1 MKKLS
6 DSEKIVIREI
16 FRSPSI
22 TLNECAEVL
31 ENAENRQVRK
41 PNKAVDLRS
50 VSKFKSVGY
59 KKIREGLLKLAN
71 DFRLDL
77 SLQAD
82 TAEGKKEEEQVNE
95 ILLRNGIL
103 KGFDFRVNAMVY
115 LFINLQEQS
124 ILPWQ
129 AHHCRPLC
137 KTDCTNILDTLRS
150 EHGLPSPNIQ
160 LDVIDLIEITIKEII
175 ARET

>member
-6 DSEKIVIREI
+6 GSEIEVIREI
-16 FRSPSI
+16 FSRPSI
-22 TLNECAEVL
+22 TLNELAEVL

-41 PNKAVDLRS
+41 PNKSVDLRS
-50 VSKFKSVGY
+50 VSKFKSVGF
-59 KKIREGLLKLAN
+59 KKIREGLLKLAT

-82 TAEGKKEEEQVNE
+82 TPDGKKKEEEFNE

-103 KGFDFRVNAMVY
+103 KGFDFRSNAMVY
-115 LFINLQEQS
+115 LFFNLKEQS

-129 AHHCRPLC
+129 AHHCRPQCEIDC
-137 KTDCTNILDTLRS
+137 KNILSTLRR
-150 EHGLPSPNIQ
+150 EHGLPSPNIS
-160 LDVIDLIEITIKEII
+160 LEVLDLIDITLKEIVT
-175 ARET
+175 RET

>member
-6 DSEKIVIREI
+6 DSEFIVISEI
-16 FRSPSI
+16 FRKPSI
-22 TLNECAEVL
+22 TLNELAEVL
-31 ENAENRQVRK
+31 ENAKNRKVRE
-41 PNKAVDLRS
+41 PDKAVDLRS

-59 KKIREGLLKLAN
+59 KKIREGLEKLAT

-82 TAEGKKEEEQVNE
+82 NPEEKKEEESINH

-103 KGFDFRVNAMVY
+103 RGFDFRANAMVY
-115 LFINLQEQS
+115 LFYILEEQS

-129 AHHCRPLC
+129 AHHCRPEC
-137 KTDCTNILDTLRS
+137 ETDCNHILDSLRS
-150 EHGLPSPNIQ
+150 EHGLPSTNIQ
-160 LDVIDLIEITIKEII
+160 LEVLELIEITIKEII

>member
-16 FRSPSI
+16 FRRPSI
-22 TLNECAEVL
+22 TLNELAEVL

-50 VSKFKSVGY
+50 VSKFKSIGY
-59 KKIREGLLKLAN
+59 KKIREGLLKLAT

-77 SLQAD
+77 SLQED

-115 LFINLQEQS
+115 LLFILKEQS

-129 AHHCRPLC
+129 AHHCRPQCETEC
-137 KTDCTNILDTLRS
+137 KNILDSFRG

-160 LDVIDLIEITIKEII
+160 LEVLDLIEITIKEII
-175 ARET
+175 AREK

>member
-6 DSEKIVIREI
+6 DSELIVIREI
-16 FRSPSI
+16 FRRPSS
-22 TLNECAEVL
+22 TLNELAEIL

-50 VSKFKSVGY
+50 VSKFKSVGN
-59 KKIREGLLKLAN
+59 KKIREGLIKLAT

-82 TAEGKKEEEQVNE
+82 TPEEKKEEEEINE

-103 KGFDFRVNAMVY
+103 KGFDFRSNAMVY
-115 LFINLQEQS
+115 LFFTLKEQS

-129 AHHCRPLC
+129 AHKCRPQC
-137 KTDCTNILDTLRS
+137 ETDCKSILGTLRS

-160 LDVIDLIEITIKEII
+160 LEVLDLIDITIKEII

>member
-6 DSEKIVIREI
+6 DSELIVIREI
-16 FRSPSI
+16 FRRPSI
-22 TLNECAEVL
+22 TLNELAEVL

-82 TAEGKKEEEQVNE
+82 TAEGKKEEEQINE
-95 ILLRNGIL
+95 ILIRNGIL

-129 AHHCRPLC
+129 AHQCRPLC
-137 KTDCTNILDTLRS
+137 ETDCTNILETLRS
-150 EHGLPSPNIQ
+150 EHGLPSLNIQ
-160 LDVIDLIEITIKEII
+160 LKVLDLIDITLKEII

>member
-6 DSEKIVIREI
+6 ESELIVIRGI
-16 FRSPSI
+16 FKKPSI
-22 TLNECAEVL
+22 TLNELAEIL
-31 ENAENRQVRK
+31 ENAEDRQVRK

-50 VSKFKSVGY
+50 VSKFKSVGF
-59 KKIREGLLKLAN
+59 KKVREGLLKLAT

-82 TAEGKKEEEQVNE
+82 TPEEKRREEEVNE
-95 ILLRNGIL
+95 VLLRNGIL
-103 KGFDFRVNAMVY
+103 RGFDFRTNAMVY
-115 LFINLQEQS
+115 LLFILKDQS

-129 AHHCRPLC
+129 AHHCRSQC
-137 KTDCTNILDTLRS
+137 EIDCMNILELLRS

-160 LDVIDLIEITIKEII
+160 LEVLDLIDITIKEIV